1 MSTLL
6 PHPVLALT
14 QLKGELRG
22 VAMDL
27 VTISDIFQLLERP
40 GFLDPASI
48 SVPHLQAICDLIAQ
62 MKSLH
67 EEMDGKLDNLLSTLE
82 ANDKR
87 VSVGQIA
94 AMFAA
99 SIRDFGKR
107 GAGE

>member
-1 MSTLL
+1 MGALL

-40 GFLDPASI
+40 GFLDPDSI
-48 SVPHLQAICDLIAQ
+48 SVPHLKAIRDLIAQ
-62 MKSLH
+62 MKSLQ
-67 EEMDGKLDNLLSTLE
+67 EELDGKLDGLLSTLE

-94 AMFAA
+94 AIFAA

-107 GAGE
+107 GADE